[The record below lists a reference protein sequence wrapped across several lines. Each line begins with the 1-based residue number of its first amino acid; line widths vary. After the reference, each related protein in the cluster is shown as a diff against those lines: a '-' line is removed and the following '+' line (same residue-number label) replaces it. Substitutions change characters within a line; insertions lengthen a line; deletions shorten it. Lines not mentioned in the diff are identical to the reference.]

1 MVSNPYQ
8 ILLVEDDPGDAELT
22 RIGLSRSGV
31 AVELTVLSGGKAA
44 LDFLVRQDTCPD
56 SHYPHLILLDLNL
69 PGMSGREVLVQIK
82 ERQGLCSIPI
92 VILSTSD
99 AKTDIEQTY
108 ALGAN
113 CYVTKKIDLEQ
124 FMSSVEQ
131 VKNFWL
137 NIAELPL

>member
-1 MVSNPYQ
+1 MVSHPYQ

-31 AVELTVLSGGKAA
+31 AVKLTVLSGGKAA

-56 SHYPHLILLDLNL
+56 SNYPHLILLDLNL
-69 PGMSGREVLVQIK
+69 PGMSGREVLARIK

-99 AKTDIEQTY
+99 AKNDIEQTY

-113 CYVTKKIDLEQ
+113 CYVTKKSDLEQ